1 MGSLRGTGH
10 VHTYRCDNRCYCFM
24 QKMTTL
30 VYLVVAT
37 NVANPQLEVSR
48 ATIAGLHAPVKVD
61 LGASS

>member
-1 MGSLRGTGH
+1 
-10 VHTYRCDNRCYCFM
+10 M

-37 NVANPQLEVSR
+37 DVVNPQLEVSR

-61 LGASS
+61 RASS